1 VNKLFEN
8 WNRYLNEADDS
19 KWKRQ
24 PRGGGRGYGDRY
36 ASDNLTK
43 FEDRLRS
50 LGIDDARHLVQ
61 FLIGLAGMGDDPA
74 EWAEGER
81 QQTLD
86 DITAV
91 LARESDPQQTPV
103 SDEELSQMRLSRE
116 LVLLRIDNKKA
127 LSIMRSIRDLLTL
140 SDKEQEEIINELMH
154 FAKLSQSDEEL
165 YRELIQKIGASE
177 DFDQLLYVR
186 NRLGI
191 DGEQVMMDLGE
202 AAHGREQEEEY

>member
-1 VNKLFEN
+1 MKITKTQLKQIIKEEISKVLSED
-8 WNRYLNEADDS
+8 DDS

-50 LGIDDARHLVQ
+50 LGIDDAQGAVR
-61 FLIGLAGMGDDPA
+61 FLIALAGMGDDPA

-81 QQTLD
+81 EQTLD

-103 SDEELSQMRLSRE
+103 SDEELLQMQLSRE

-127 LSIMRSIRDLLTL
+127 RSITRSIRDLLTL
-140 SDKEQEEIINELMH
+140 SDEEQKEIINELMM
-154 FAKLSQSDEEL
+154 FTKLKE
-165 YRELIQKIGASE
+165 RE
-177 DFDQLLYVR
+177 
-186 NRLGI
+186 
-191 DGEQVMMDLGE
+191 
-202 AAHGREQEEEY
+202 

>member
-1 VNKLFEN
+1 MKITKTQLKQIIKEEISKVLSED
-8 WNRYLNEADDS
+8 DDS

-24 PRGGGRGYGDRY
+24 PRGGGRGYGGRY
-36 ASDNLTK
+36 ASDKLTK

-61 FLIGLAGMGDDPA
+61 FLIDLAGMGDDPA

-81 QQTLD
+81 QQKLD

-103 SDEELSQMRLSRE
+103 SDEELLQMQLSRE

-127 LSIMRSIRDLLTL
+127 RSIMKSIRDLLTL
-140 SDKEQEEIINELMH
+140 SDEEQEEIINELMM
-154 FAKLSQSDEEL
+154 FTKL
-165 YRELIQKIGASE
+165 K
-177 DFDQLLYVR
+177 
-186 NRLGI
+186 
-191 DGEQVMMDLGE
+191 
-202 AAHGREQEEEY
+202 EQEEEY

>member
-1 VNKLFEN
+1 
-8 WNRYLNEADDS
+8 LNEADYG

-24 PRGGGRGYGDRY
+24 PRGGDRGYGDRY
-36 ASDNLTK
+36 ASDKLTK

-61 FLIGLAGMGDDPA
+61 FLIDLAGMGDDPA

-81 QQTLD
+81 QQKLD

-91 LARESDPQQTPV
+91 LARESDTQQTPV

-127 LSIMRSIRDLLTL
+127 RSIMRSIRDLLTL
-140 SDKEQEEIINELMH
+140 SDEEQKEIINELMM
-154 FAKLSQSDEEL
+154 FTKL
-165 YRELIQKIGASE
+165 K
-177 DFDQLLYVR
+177 
-186 NRLGI
+186 
-191 DGEQVMMDLGE
+191 
-202 AAHGREQEEEY
+202 EQEEEY